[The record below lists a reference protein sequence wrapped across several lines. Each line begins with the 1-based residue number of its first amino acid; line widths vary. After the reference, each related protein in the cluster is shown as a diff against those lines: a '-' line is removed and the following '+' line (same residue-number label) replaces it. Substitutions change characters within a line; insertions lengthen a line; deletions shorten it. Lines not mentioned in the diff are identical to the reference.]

1 LALLNGGLKKMKW
14 ISKFVGSPFS
24 GYAFIALIVAA
35 AGAGFWFWQEL
46 KSFGALEAQAQAQ
59 QATIDQQLASLETLR
74 VESVKRQKVNLELTG
89 QLSIMRQSFG
99 VARQRIQN
107 AENNADKV
115 LLECMDMHIADGMQF
130 GPSADNSDS

>member
-1 LALLNGGLKKMKW
+1 LALLSGGLKKMKW
-14 ISKFVGSPFS
+14 ISKFIGSHFS
-24 GYAFIALIVAA
+24 SYAFIAVVVAA

-46 KSFGALEAQAQAQ
+46 KSFGALEAREQAQ
-59 QATIDQQLASLETLR
+59 QATIDQQLASLETLQ
-74 VESVKRQKVNLELTG
+74 VESDKRQKVNLELTG

-107 AENNADKV
+107 AENNADKA

-130 GPSADNSDS
+130 GPSDSDSGS

>member
-1 LALLNGGLKKMKW
+1 MIKL
-14 ISKFVGSPFS
+14 ISRFAGSPFS
-24 GYAFIALIVAA
+24 GYALIAVVVAA

-46 KSFGALEAQAQAQ
+46 KSFGALEAQAVAQ

-74 VESVKRQKVNLELTG
+74 VVAEKRQKVNLELTG
-89 QLSIMRQSFG
+89 QLNIMRQSFG

-107 AENNADKV
+107 AENNADKA

-130 GPSADNSDS
+130 GPSDSDSGS

>member
-1 LALLNGGLKKMKW
+1 LALLSGGLKKMKW

-24 GYAFIALIVAA
+24 GYALIAVVVAA
-35 AGAGFWFWQEL
+35 AGAGYWFWTEL

-59 QATIDQQLASLETLR
+59 QATIDQQLANLKTLR
-74 VESVKRQKVNLELTG
+74 VESEKRQKVNLELTG
-89 QLSIMRQSFG
+89 QLSIMRQSFS

-107 AENNADKV
+107 AENNADKA

-130 GPSADNSDS
+130 GPSDSDSDS

>member
-1 LALLNGGLKKMKW
+1 LALLSGGLKKMKW

-24 GYAFIALIVAA
+24 GYALIALVVAA

-74 VESVKRQKVNLELTG
+74 VEADKRQKVNLELTG
-89 QLSIMRQSFG
+89 QLSIMRQSFS

-130 GPSADNSDS
+130 GPSSDNSDS

>member
-1 LALLNGGLKKMKW
+1 MKW
-14 ISKFVGSPFS
+14 ISKFIGSHFS
-24 GYAFIALIVAA
+24 SYAFIAVLFSV
-35 AGAGFWFWQEL
+35 AGAGYWFWTEL
-46 KSFGALEAQAQAQ
+46 KSFGALEAQAEAQ
-59 QATIDQQLASLETLR
+59 QATIDQQLANLETLR
-74 VESVKRQKVNLELTG
+74 VESDKRQKVNLELTG

-130 GPSADNSDS
+130 GPSTNNSDSKDQT